1 MQSGNYSQANVGVDL
16 TSKNRLS
23 GFFVYKR
30 TTDLYTNIPVS
41 SSNGITNLAGN
52 NGALSNEGIELSLRY
67 DVLKALI

>member
-1 MQSGNYSQANVGVDL
+1 VETTLKLMGVDL
-16 TSKNRLS
+16 TSKQIIWFLWFLQR
-23 GFFVYKR
+23 V

-41 SSNGITNLAGN
+41 SSNGITNLGN